1 MTIWNKNHFLLDY
14 QKFRKDSMNIFSL
27 RKRFLILIISLILIM
42 TFFQVLNKQTQ
53 KDPLT
58 KSSYFL
64 FSNIQTLNM
73 NLKISISHFIGKYL
87 FLLNRQEENAKLKK
101 ETQKLKVQ
109 HQQFEEILQE
119 NNRLKKLIVFP
130 LKKKFQLLPAQILS
144 TDFLSKNELLT
155 INKGRSHGIKK
166 FMGVLHPKGVVGY
179 VFRVSQHSSQILS
192 LLNPL
197 SSLPARNQR
206 SRIQGLIQAKQKN
219 LLVFNHLYKPST
231 LHSKDQDLKVGD
243 KIVVSKSDQFP
254 AGFLI
259 GTISSLDNSS
269 KNLNP
274 KAYVKPAL
282 NFYSLEEVF
291 LVLNLNPPIEK
302 TPTRIKTNKIRK
314 NNETKK

>member
-1 MTIWNKNHFLLDY
+1 
-14 QKFRKDSMNIFSL
+14 
-27 RKRFLILIISLILIM
+27 M
-42 TFFQVLNKQTQ
+42 TFLQVLNKQSQ

-64 FSNIQTLNM
+64 FSNIQTFNM
-73 NLKISISHFIGKYL
+73 NLKVSISHFIEKYL
-87 FLLNRQEENAKLKK
+87 FLLNRQEENARLK
-101 ETQKLKVQ
+101 EQNQKLKVQ

-119 NNRLKKLIVFP
+119 NNRLKRLIAFP

-155 INKGRSHGIKK
+155 INKGQTHGVKK

-179 VFRVSQHSSQILS
+179 VFRVSQYSSQILS

-219 LLVFNHLYKPST
+219 LLVFNYLYKPST
-231 LHSKDQDLKVGD
+231 LNSTVQDLKVGD

-282 NFYSLEEVF
+282 DFYSLEEVF
-291 LVLNLNPPIEK
+291 LILNLNPPIEK
-302 TPTRIKTNKIRK
+302 NPTLRK
-314 NNETKK
+314 NNEAEK